1 MLMPA
6 DSYQVINKSIITD
19 VDKKVLIDLYQVIIG
34 SASIS
39 LYNVLLSS
47 LNDNILGEEVTHH
60 SLVTSLGMGIKDILS
75 ARERLEGIGLLKT
88 YLKEDNSSYVYVLY
102 SPLSYEDFFNHP
114 ILNVVLYNNL
124 GKKEYEKL
132 VSKYELPKVGL
143 KGYKDVS
150 LAFDE
155 VFGSINPEV
164 INNFNV
170 RSRSINKLDFKQELD
185 FDLIISGLSLNEK
198 IFNEDVKYLLNSLSF
213 IYNIDTLTMQNLIR
227 STLNEKGS
235 IDKES
240 LRKSIRSYYTFENRG
255 NLPTLIYRKQPE
267 YLKTKDGGTSSK
279 AKMIHVFENTNPY
292 EFLKSKYK
300 DGKVINRDLVI
311 LESLLIDL
319 KLTPGVVNV
328 LVDYVLKTNN
338 MKLNKAYIETI
349 GSSWKRLGIETVVD
363 AMERCIKEYK
373 KIPKSNTK
381 SIKKESDIV
390 PEWFNQRIEKKELS
404 LDEENELKDILANY
418 N

>member
-88 YLKEDNSSYVYVLY
+88 YLKEDTGFYVYVLY
-102 SPLSYEDFFNHP
+102 SPLSYEEFFNNP

-150 LAFDE
+150 LSFDE

-170 RSRSINKLDFKQELD
+170 RSRNVNKLDFKEGLD

-235 IDKES
+235 IDKEA

-255 NLPTLIYRKQPE
+255 NLPTLIYRRQPE
-267 YLKTKDGGTSSK
+267 YLKSKDNGVTAK

-349 GSSWKRLGIETVVD
+349 GSSWKRLGIETVID
-363 AMERCIKEYK
+363 AMDRCIKEYK
-373 KIPKSNTK
+373 KVPKSSTK
-381 SIKKESDIV
+381 SVKKESDIV
-390 PEWFNQRIEKKELS
+390 PEWFNQKIEKKELS
-404 LDEENELKDILANY
+404 RDEENELKDILASY